1 MYIDNITNDLKLE
14 DYTISIHPSVKLVN
28 CEFTSFGKN
37 NTLIIDDGVSLY
49 NVKFRFEGS
58 GSIVHIKSNTSIH
71 QNALLWLEDN
81 TSIIIGN
88 GTRIESLHIA
98 SLENKKV
105 IIGDECLFAHD
116 IEIRTGDSHFIYEK
130 GTTNRIN
137 HPSDVII
144 GNKVWVCAYCKIMK
158 GVNIKDNCV
167 IGSSSLVNNSF
178 KESNVIIAG
187 VPAKI
192 IKRDIEWS
200 RWPKKIK

>member
-1 MYIDNITNDLKLE
+1 MYINNITNDLKIE

-28 CEFTSFGKN
+28 CEINSFGKN
-37 NTLIIDDGVSLY
+37 HTLIIDEGVSLC

-58 GSIVHIKSNTSIH
+58 GSTVHIKTNTIIQQNALFWLENNTSI
-71 QNALLWLEDN
+71 
-81 TSIIIGN
+81 TIGS
-88 GTRIESLHIA
+88 GSRIESVHIA
-98 SLENKKV
+98 ALENKKV
-105 IIGDECLFAHD
+105 IIGDGCLFASD
-116 IEIRTGDSHFIYEK
+116 IEIRTSDSHFIYEK

-158 GVNIKDNCV
+158 GVNIEDNCV
-167 IGSSSLVNNSF
+167 IGSSSLVNKSF

-200 RWPKKIK
+200 TWAKKN